1 MTRRE
6 FLVNSCAAVLS
17 LVLARSL
24 RAVGLEGIVGR
35 KLILPQQE
43 GGSITPLPEITA
55 VVDVLVPADP
65 EIPGD
70 FQGSDYHGDQVVADT
85 LGDLGQAAVVY
96 YLNQY
101 ANSSAGKCFI
111 DCEPGEQLEAIKA
124 WVRERDSLEP
134 LQKDMLFGLVTLA
147 MVGTFE
153 ENSEE
158 EQKALCESMGWYD
171 PEDPAGTFRVPNEG
185 YPDSFQ
191 FPAKLKKGIR
201 NGG

>member
-70 FQGSDYHGDQVVADT
+70 FKGSDYHGDQVVADT
-85 LGDLGQAAVVY
+85 LGDLGLREVLGEAQPQYVHVVQIQHVQAVV
-96 YLNQY
+96 
-101 ANSSAGKCFI
+101 A
-111 DCEPGEQLEAIKA
+111 EA
-124 WVRERDSLEP
+124 RSL
-134 LQKDMLFGLVTLA
+134 D
-147 MVGTFE
+147 
-153 ENSEE
+153 SEE
-158 EQKALCESMGWYD
+158 A
-171 PEDPAGTFRVPNEG
+171 
-185 YPDSFQ
+185 
-191 FPAKLKKGIR
+191 
-201 NGG
+201 